1 VDVIVI
7 GGGVNGLVAA
17 ACLAKKK
24 LETVVVE
31 RQPDVGGAAATS
43 ELAPGF
49 HVPTLSH
56 ALGPVHRDV
65 IRALRLDH
73 TAGLDWLVPDPALT
87 SLGEDGHLVSFHRDA
102 VLTAGSINRISPH
115 DASAWR
121 QFLQTTHRVAA
132 VLGALDRQPPP
143 PLDDPSAR
151 DWWRL
156 VGAGRRARALGR
168 RDRARLARWMPMA
181 VGDLV
186 DEWFESDLVRAALA
200 ARALLGTFGGPR
212 SAGTGAALLQRIAED
227 SMPVGSG
234 LTARG
239 GPGAVARALAAR
251 AKSYGATIRSNAR
264 VARVLSKNGRA
275 VGVSLDNGIE
285 LTARAV
291 VSAIDPRATLLGL
304 VDPMDLPPSFRE
316 RARHIRGRGL
326 TAKINLA
333 LSGLPEFPAFAGDP
347 LPLRGRLL
355 VAPTLDY
362 LERAFDA
369 AKYDAISDEPWLEI
383 TVPSVIDPSLTP
395 SGCHVMSLY
404 AHCAPERLREGT
416 WDEHKS
422 TLYRRVMAVLAP
434 HAPGLESL
442 VTAREVI
449 TAADIGA
456 TWGTTGGHMFHG
468 EAALDQYWVARP
480 LLGWSQ
486 YRTPLGGLYLAS
498 AGTHPGGGLTGLP
511 GLHAARV
518 VAEALQKKD
527 ETATR

>member
-1 VDVIVI
+1 MDVIVV

-17 ACLAKKK
+17 ACLAKSK
-24 LETVVVE
+24 LETVVLE
-31 RQPDVGGAAATS
+31 RQPGVGGAAATA
-43 ELAPGF
+43 ELVPGF
-49 HVPTLSH
+49 HVPALSH

-73 TAGLDWLVPDPALT
+73 AAGLDLLVPDPALT
-87 SLGEDGHLVSFHRDA
+87 SLGPDGQVVSFHRDA

-115 DASAWR
+115 DAGAWR
-121 QFLQTTHRVAA
+121 QFLQTTHRVGA

-143 PLDDPSAR
+143 PLDGATVR

-186 DEWFESDLVRAALA
+186 DEWFESDMVRAAVA

-227 SMPVGSG
+227 PMPVGSG

-239 GPGAVARALAAR
+239 GPAAVARAIAAR
-251 AKSYGATIRSNAR
+251 ATSYGAAIRTNAR

-275 VGVSLDNGIE
+275 VGVALDNGIE

-316 RARHIRGRGL
+316 RVRHIRGRGL

-355 VAPTLDY
+355 VAPHLDY

-369 AKYDAISDEPWLEI
+369 AKYDAISDEPWLEM
-383 TVPSVIDPSLTP
+383 TVPSVLDPSLTP
-395 SGCHVMSLY
+395 AGGHVMSIY
-404 AHCAPERLREGT
+404 AQCAPARLRDGS

-422 TLYRRVMAVLAP
+422 TLYRRVMTALAP

-449 TAADIGA
+449 TAADIA
-456 TWGTTGGHMFHG
+456 AQWGTTGGHMYHG
-468 EAALDQYWVARP
+468 ESTLDQYWVARP

-486 YRTPLGGLYLAS
+486 YRTPLEGLYVAS
-498 AGTHPGGGLTGLP
+498 AGAHPGGGLTGLP
-511 GLHAARV
+511 GFHAAGV
-518 VAEALQKKD
+518 VARDLQKKGQLD
-527 ETATR
+527 AR

>member
-1 VDVIVI
+1 MDVIVI

-17 ACLAKKK
+17 ACLAKLK
-24 LETVVVE
+24 LETVVLE
-31 RQPDVGGAAATS
+31 RQPDVGGSAATS
-43 ELAPGF
+43 ELAPGV
-49 HVPTLSH
+49 HVPALSH

-73 TAGLDWLVPDPALT
+73 AAGLDFLVPDPALT
-87 SLGEDGHLVSFHRDA
+87 SLGPDGRVVSFHRDA
-102 VLTAGSINRISPH
+102 VLTAGSINRVSPH
-115 DASAWR
+115 DAGAWR
-121 QFLQTTHRVAA
+121 EFLQTTHRIAA
-132 VLGALDRQPPP
+132 VLGALDRQLPP
-143 PLDDPSAR
+143 PLDGASVR

-181 VGDLV
+181 VSDLV
-186 DEWFESDLVRAALA
+186 DEWFESDLVRAAVA

-227 SMPVGSG
+227 PMPVGSG

-239 GPGAVARALAAR
+239 GPGALAQAVAAR
-251 AKSYGATIRSNAR
+251 AKAYGATIKLNAR

-275 VGVSLDNGIE
+275 TGVALDNGIE
-285 LTARAV
+285 MTARAV

-304 VDPMDLPPSFRE
+304 VDPMDLTPSFRE
-316 RARHIRGRGL
+316 RVRHIRGRGL

-355 VAPTLDY
+355 IAPHLDY

-383 TVPSVIDPSLTP
+383 TVPSVLDASLTP
-395 SGCHVMSLY
+395 SGGHVMSIY
-404 AHCAPERLREGT
+404 AQCAPARLRDGS
-416 WDEHKS
+416 WDEHTG
-422 TLYRRVMAVLAP
+422 TLCRRVMTALAP

-442 VTAREVI
+442 ITAREVI
-449 TAADIGA
+449 TAADIA
-456 TWGTTGGHMFHG
+456 ARWGTTGGHMFHG
-468 EAALDQYWVARP
+468 EATLDQSWVARP
-480 LLGWSQ
+480 LLGWSRH
-486 YRTPLGGLYLAS
+486 RTPLDGLYLAS

-518 VAEALQKKD
+518 VAEALRKSPDKD
-527 ETATR
+527 AR